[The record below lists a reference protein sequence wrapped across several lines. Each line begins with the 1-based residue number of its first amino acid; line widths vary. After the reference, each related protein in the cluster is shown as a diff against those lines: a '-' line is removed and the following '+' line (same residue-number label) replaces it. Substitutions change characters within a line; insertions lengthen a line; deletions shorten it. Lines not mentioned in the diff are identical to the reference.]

1 MRLVRVSL
9 RTNLTLVKPTSAKYS
24 RIAEDDSALGFLR
37 EPLMHFLLLG
47 ALLFVAHRLLVADRT
62 PDRHVV
68 VPRALSSEL
77 AGEFRARAG
86 REPNPAELSAAV
98 EKWKRDEVAY
108 REGLRLGLDK
118 NDPVVRERVANKLRE
133 VETKLGAIRQPTDA
147 ELDAWLFAH
156 RDRYDVPARFD
167 FEHYFVSKR
176 ASDAEGRAR
185 RLLTELAEGRTPDDV
200 GDVFR
205 EGRQLIGRSEI
216 DVRGVF
222 GVAFERG
229 LQELEIGRWSL
240 LESEAGFHAVR
251 LQRRVARRAATRDGQ
266 RDELVRDLQAAERE
280 KGESRALQEL
290 VDSYV
295 FEEER

>member
-1 MRLVRVSL
+1 MRLVRVSV
-9 RTNLTLVKPTSAKYS
+9 RTNLEPVTEERDQSA
-24 RIAEDDSALGFLR
+24 RAADEDAAHAFLR

-47 ALLFVAHRLLVADRT
+47 ALLFVAHRLFVADRHAE
-62 PDRHVV
+62 RHVV
-68 VPRALSSEL
+68 VPRALAGEL

-86 REPNPAELSAAV
+86 REPNPAELSAAI
-98 EKWKRDEVAY
+98 ERWKRDEVAY

-133 VETKLGAIRQPTDA
+133 VESKLAPREPTDA
-147 ELDAWLFAH
+147 ELDAWLIAH
-156 RDRYDVPARFD
+156 RDRYDTPSRFD

-185 RLLTELAEGRTPDDV
+185 RILTELVEGRTPDDV
-200 GDVFR
+200 GEAFG
-205 EGRQLIGRSEI
+205 EGRQLIGRSES
-216 DVRGVF
+216 DVRRVF
-222 GVAFERG
+222 GPAFERG
-229 LQELEIGRWSL
+229 LQVLEMDRWSL

-251 LQRRVARRAATRDGQ
+251 LQGRVPRRVATRDGQ
-266 RDELVRDLQAAERE
+266 RAELVRDFLAAERE
-280 KGESRALQEL
+280 EGESRALQAL